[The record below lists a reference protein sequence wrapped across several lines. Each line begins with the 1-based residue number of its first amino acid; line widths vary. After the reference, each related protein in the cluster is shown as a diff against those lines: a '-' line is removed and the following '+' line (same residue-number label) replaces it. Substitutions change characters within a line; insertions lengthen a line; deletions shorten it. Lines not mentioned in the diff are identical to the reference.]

1 MSFLV
6 MNFCNEKVIWKKKKK
21 KKNIIEGMLIQKEED
36 IYELCNCI
44 FWIRN
49 WVVIYLTLPN

>member
-6 MNFCNEKVIWKKKKK
+6 MNFCNEKVIWNKKKKH
-21 KKNIIEGMLIQKEED
+21 IIEGMLIQKEKD

-49 WVVIYLTLPN
+49 WEVIYLTLPN

>member
-1 MSFLV
+1 
-6 MNFCNEKVIWKKKKK
+6 MNFCNEKVIWNKKKH
-21 KKNIIEGMLIQKEED
+21 IIEGMLIQKEKD
-36 IYELCNCI
+36 IYELRNCI